1 MYQKNLN
8 TMNAKSIFLG
18 FLAGVVLT
26 VAGLFAIRQTAAIDE
41 TSPNGADPIQYLS
54 QPESYE
60 GKEET
65 SVKVFL
71 VLDNA
76 ALANEISNKESGWY
90 DGNTVM
96 IIGKKFY
103 CDQII
108 TIKKPRI
115 VGTCSHHTQSD
126 TPMTIPVIESGE

>member
-1 MYQKNLN
+1 
-8 TMNAKSIFLG
+8 MNAKSIFLG

-76 ALANEISNKESGWY
+76 ASA
-90 DGNTVM
+90 
-96 IIGKKFY
+96 
-103 CDQII
+103 
-108 TIKKPRI
+108 
-115 VGTCSHHTQSD
+115 
-126 TPMTIPVIESGE
+126 

>member
-1 MYQKNLN
+1 
-8 TMNAKSIFLG
+8 MNAKSIFLG

-65 SVKVFL
+65 SVKVL
-71 VLDNA
+71 APKVL
-76 ALANEISNKESGWY
+76 LSK
-90 DGNTVM
+90 T
-96 IIGKKFY
+96 
-103 CDQII
+103 
-108 TIKKPRI
+108 
-115 VGTCSHHTQSD
+115 
-126 TPMTIPVIESGE
+126 PVIVVQLSPSLSLASRVQVVGVCPNWLLEVRI